1 MIVTS
6 SQMYIYFT
14 AVYVTAVYLA
24 TVSAVYETECIISQF
39 SRLEWMWRNS
49 GMFNS
54 FWWISRAWPT
64 LDWTKWWLWRLHCL
78 WLSSS
83 LSSCCHG
90 SITWSLLG
98 LFTRPKEGRRLMA
111 VKPVGTLVVERILFR
126 NLCPPIKT
134 KLSDKVASCSF
145 AAPFSFYFVT
155 VGTIWIVSTVS
166 TVSTVS

>member
-1 MIVTS
+1 MH
-6 SQMYIYFT
+6 
-14 AVYVTAVYLA
+14 
-24 TVSAVYETECIISQF
+24 
-39 SRLEWMWRNS
+39 EWNDKKIAKVDKIKMWRNS
-49 GMFNS
+49 GIFIS

-64 LDWTKWWLWRLHCL
+64 LDWTWWWLWRLHCL
-78 WLSSS
+78 WLISS

-111 VKPVGTLVVERILFR
+111 VKPVGTLVVEWILFR

-145 AAPFSFYFVT
+145 AAPFHFTLLQGIYSVCYCIVHDCSLHNCSLDDITTFYMTAVYSALECS
-155 VGTIWIVSTVS
+155 V
-166 TVSTVS
+166 